1 MARQKNTI
9 DSVQLTVSV
18 SEAVRDQLEEVTRT
32 GLYGKNAAETANFF
46 ITEKLRDL
54 WESNSP
60 MLRKVFAAQENPT

>member
-9 DSVQLTVSV
+9 ESVQLTVSV
-18 SEAVRDQLEEVTRT
+18 SETVRDQLEWVTKT

-54 WESNSP
+54 WESDSP
-60 MLRKVFAAQENPT
+60 MLRGVLEPQGGPS